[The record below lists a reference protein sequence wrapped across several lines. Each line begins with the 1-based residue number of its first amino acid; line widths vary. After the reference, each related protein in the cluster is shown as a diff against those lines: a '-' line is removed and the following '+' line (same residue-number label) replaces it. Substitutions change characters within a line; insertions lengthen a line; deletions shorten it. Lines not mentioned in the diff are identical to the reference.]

1 LVESKANPVRLGRG
15 FWIVTGIYAVLAIA
29 SIVFWYKAPVYQ
41 WLNLPVA
48 IETAAR
54 VDELS
59 TFMFATGSALYI
71 FVVGYIVYFA
81 IAFRA
86 RKSDPP
92 DAIGVQIHDN
102 FRLELWW
109 TIVPVLFVI
118 LLSVLSVKI
127 WYQIMVEPQNGIVV
141 ESIGHQFYWSFRYPQ
156 VNGEVTGE
164 MHLPVNVPVTL
175 NLTSADVI
183 HSFWVPAMRLK
194 NDMVPGLV
202 TTIRLKP
209 TLIGRF
215 PIVCTQFCG
224 TAHSTMNSM
233 VDSTKQWVVI
243 EDQAS
248 YDKWYNGWKIKNAH
262 VSNALVTASSG
273 AVDLSGGVAA
283 TGQALFATKCS
294 ACHAVAPFDK
304 VVVGPGLKGVLHD
317 PSHPSLVDGD
327 PATPGNV
334 AKILQNGFT
343 GSMGQM
349 PNATTNGLSNQDIAN
364 LVAYLNSLK

>member
-1 LVESKANPVRLGRG
+1 LVESKAQPVRLGRG
-15 FWIVTGIYAVLAIA
+15 FWVVTAILAVLAVVDVI
-29 SIVFWYKAPVYQ
+29 FWYTAPVYQ

-71 FVVGYIVYFA
+71 FVLGYIVYFT

-92 DAIGVQIHDN
+92 DAIGVQVHDN
-102 FRLELWW
+102 HKLELWW
-109 TIVPVLFVI
+109 TIFPALFVV

-127 WYQIMVEPQNGIVV
+127 WYQIMVEPENGVVV

-202 TTIRLKP
+202 TTIRFKP

-224 TAHSTMNSM
+224 TAHSSMNAM
-233 VDSTKQWVVI
+233 VDPTKQWVVI

-248 YDKWYNGWKIKNAH
+248 YDKWYKSWQIKNAH
-262 VSNALVTASSG
+262 VSNELPVASSG
-273 AVDLSGGVAA
+273 AVDLSAGNAA
-283 TGQALFATKCS
+283 AGQATFATKCS
-294 ACHAVAPFDK
+294 ACHAIGPFGK
-304 VVVGPGLKGVLHD
+304 VIVGPGLQGVLHD
-317 PSHPSLVDGD
+317 PAHPNLVNGD
-327 PATPGNV
+327 PATPENA
-334 AKILQNGFT
+334 AKLLQSGYT

-349 PNATTNGLSNQDIAN
+349 PNATTNGLSNADIAN

>member
-1 LVESKANPVRLGRG
+1 LVESKAEPVRLGRG
-15 FWIVTGIYAVLAIA
+15 FWIVTGIYTILAIA
-29 SIVFWYKAPVYQ
+29 SIVFWYMAPVYQ

-48 IETAAR
+48 IETASK

-71 FVVGYIVYFA
+71 YVLGYIVYFA

-86 RKSDPP
+86 KKSDPP

-102 FRLELWW
+102 HALELWW
-109 TIVPVLFVI
+109 TVIPVVFVV
-118 LLSVLSVKI
+118 LLSIVSVKI
-127 WYQIMVEPQNGIVV
+127 WYQIMVEPENGIVV

-164 MHLPVNVPVTL
+164 MHLPVGVPVTL

-202 TTIRLKP
+202 TTIRFKP
-209 TLIGRF
+209 TLVGRF

-243 EDQAS
+243 EDQKS
-248 YDKWYNGWKIKNAH
+248 YDAWYNGWKVKNAH
-262 VSNALVTASSG
+262 VSDALPVASSG
-273 AVDLSGGVAA
+273 TIDLT
-283 TGQALFATKCS
+283 TGKADAGKTLFATKCS
-294 ACHAVAPFDK
+294 ACHALAPFSK
-304 VVVGPGLKGVLHD
+304 TIVGPGLLGVLHD
-317 PSHPSLVDGD
+317 PSHPNLVDGD
-327 PATPGNV
+327 PATPENA

-343 GSMGQM
+343 GPIGQM
-349 PNATTNGLSNQDIAN
+349 PNATTNGLSNQDIAD
-364 LVAYLNSLK
+364 LVAYLNTLK

>member
-1 LVESKANPVRLGRG
+1 MVESNAPVRPGRG
-15 FWIVTGIYAVLAIA
+15 FWIITAIYSVLAIGA
-29 SIVFWYKAPVYQ
+29 VVFWYTAPVYQ

-59 TFMFATGSALYI
+59 TFMFATASVIYI
-71 FVVGYIVYFA
+71 FVVGYIVYFG

-92 DAIGVQIHDN
+92 DAIGVQVHDN
-102 FRLELWW
+102 LTLEVAW
-109 TIVPVLFVI
+109 TIVPVIFVVI
-118 LLSVLSVKI
+118 LSFFSVRI
-127 WYQIMVEPQNGIVV
+127 WYQIMVEPENGVVV
-141 ESIGHQFYWSFRYPQ
+141 ESIGHQYYWSFRYPQ

-202 TTIRLKP
+202 TTIRFKP
-209 TLIGRF
+209 TLKGRF

-224 TAHSTMNSM
+224 TAHSSMNAM
-233 VDSTKQWVVI
+233 VDPGKQWVVI

-248 YDKWYNGWKIKNAH
+248 YDKWYKSWQIRNAH
-262 VSNALVTASSG
+262 VSDALPVASTG
-273 AVDLSGGVAA
+273 TIDLSTGNAA
-283 TGQALFATKCS
+283 KGQAIFATKCA
-294 ACHAVAPFDK
+294 ACHSVGPYADIK
-304 VVVGPGLKGVLHD
+304 VGPGLKGVLHD
-317 PSHPSLVDGD
+317 PAHPNLVNGD
-327 PATPGNV
+327 PATPGNA
-334 AKILQNGFT
+334 AKILQNGYT
-343 GSMGQM
+343 GSLGQM
-349 PNATTNGLSNQDIAN
+349 PNATTNGLSNQDIAD

>member
-15 FWIVTGIYAVLAIA
+15 FWIVTVIYTILAIA
-29 SIVFWYKAPVYQ
+29 SIVFWYEAPVYQ
-41 WLNLPVA
+41 WLHLPVA
-48 IETAAR
+48 IETAAS
-54 VDELS
+54 VDALS

-71 FVVGYIVYFA
+71 YVLGYIVYFA

-86 RKSDPP
+86 KKSDPP
-92 DAIGVQIHDN
+92 DAIGVQVHDHHG
-102 FRLELWW
+102 LEIAW
-109 TIVPVLFVI
+109 TVVPVIFVV
-118 LLSVLSVKI
+118 LLSIVSVNI
-127 WYQIMVEPQNGIVV
+127 WYKIMVEPENGIVV

-175 NLTSADVI
+175 NLTSSDVI

-202 TTIRLKP
+202 TTIRFKP
-209 TLIGRF
+209 VLVGRF

-224 TAHSTMNSM
+224 TAHNTMNSM

-262 VSNALVTASSG
+262 VSNALAVASSG
-273 AVDLSGGVAA
+273 TVDLSTGVASA
-283 TGQALFATKCS
+283 GQATFATKCS
-294 ACHAVAPFDK
+294 ACHAIAPFSK
-304 VVVGPGLKGVLHD
+304 VVVGPGLQGVLHD
-317 PSHPSLVDGD
+317 PTHPNLVDND
-327 PATPGNV
+327 PATPENV